1 MEASRSAPWPTLGV
15 LPDYYDLRL
24 AFRPANFPSR
34 GFYAVLSSPMSC
46 CSLRFP
52 LGVVSRLD
60 LILPPYF
67 PQRRLARLQPGH
79 VQVLRSGNGGGVQV
93 DWKAYLP

>member
-1 MEASRSAPWPTLGV
+1 MFLLLAKITAENGSPTVRALTLAPR
-15 LPDYYDLRL
+15 RL
-24 AFRPANFPSR
+24 AVPA
-34 GFYAVLSSPMSC
+34 AC
-46 CSLRFP
+46 
-52 LGVVSRLD
+52 LD

-79 VQVLRSGNGGGVQV
+79 VQVLRSGNGGGMQV